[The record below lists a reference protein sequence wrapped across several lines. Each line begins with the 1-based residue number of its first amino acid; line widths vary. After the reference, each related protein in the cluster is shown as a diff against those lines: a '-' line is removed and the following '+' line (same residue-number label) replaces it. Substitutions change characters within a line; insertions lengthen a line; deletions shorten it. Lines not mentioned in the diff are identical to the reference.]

1 MARILINSIVLYL
14 VAFIYDVNGK
24 LSNKLVGGAYGYIT
38 DYPFQV
44 SVRIHGD
51 HHLCG
56 GCIISNFHVLTS
68 ASCITSD
75 VNIIL
80 GNLKVLSGTN
90 DRNNRDNYGKI
101 HDVDLVIIH
110 HEYSPRKFWANDICL
125 LKLSNELQFNR
136 QVVLP
141 SIEFLYER
149 FHLEII
155 GWGKPP
161 LPFYIE
167 RLEKLNVYSIL
178 RTECSKYFRSGYI
191 LSPGQ
196 SCILPSIPA
205 ASFIKGDGGNPVLSF
220 ASGSFIGIVSLITTS
235 ANDPTVI
242 TELFGYYD
250 KWMKLTTEK
259 F

>member
-1 MARILINSIVLYL
+1 MIVG
-14 VAFIYDVNGK
+14 DGK
-24 LSNKLVGGAYGYIT
+24 KANKLVGGIDVDID
-38 DYPFQV
+38 DYSFYV
-44 SVRIHGD
+44 SLRL
-51 HHLCG
+51 HHNNICG
-56 GCIISNFHVLTS
+56 GSMINENHILTT
-68 ASCITSD
+68 ASCITLGK
-75 VNIIL
+75 NIFLSNIEIL
-80 GNLKVLSGTN
+80 IGSN
-90 DRNNRDNYGKI
+90 DIIGFDAVASF
-101 HDVDLVIIH
+101 HDVSLVIIH
-110 HEYSPRKFWANDICL
+110 PEYKPVEFWKNDISIL
-125 LKLSNELQFNR
+125 RVMRNIKINL

-205 ASFIKGDGGNPVLSF
+205 ASFIKGDGGNPIITVKENH
-220 ASGSFIGIVSLITTS
+220 IVGMIS
-235 ANDPTVI
+235 AISIYHPNLAIYTKVIVYVNWINDMI
-242 TELFGYYD
+242 ENY
-250 KWMKLTTEK
+250 
-259 F
+259 